1 MSVVALAFDVLYD
14 RINSRSYE
22 RMNPRPRPYLKLR
35 STPRVNIRL
44 LENAMTDFLP
54 LAGLALVDSLSAGT
68 LVIPIA
74 LIFMWRR
81 VRVGLLGTYLATI
94 ATAYF
99 GLGVA
104 LLLGF
109 DAAVTRLSGVSET
122 DWFRWVTLVLGAGLF
137 IFGVFSPNPK
147 KHTDT
152 QSAGAEVPEG
162 RASRL
167 AKSASLSVTGMVG
180 LALGAA
186 VVEAATMLP
195 YLGAMGIIQSM
206 SFGFSGKVAL
216 IEGYCIIMILPA
228 ILVAVIAGAAG
239 PAIFPRLE
247 RAMRRLEYEAKVTL
261 LWIAAIVGGYMAMSS
276 AVRLGLIG

>member
-1 MSVVALAFDVLYD
+1 MS
-14 RINSRSYE
+14 
-22 RMNPRPRPYLKLR
+22 
-35 STPRVNIRL
+35 
-44 LENAMTDFLP
+44 DFLP

-74 LIFMWRR
+74 LIVIWRR
-81 VRVGLLGTYLATI
+81 VRLGLLGTYLATI
-94 ATAYF
+94 ATAYCA
-99 GLGVA
+99 LGIA
-104 LLLGF
+104 LLSGF
-109 DAAVTRLSGVSET
+109 DTAVSRLSGVSET

-147 KHTDT
+147 KPAAT
-152 QSAGAEVPEG
+152 QTAGAEVPKS

-167 AKSASLSVTGMVG
+167 ARGASLSATSMVG

-206 SFGFSGKVAL
+206 SFGFSSKVAL
-216 IEGYCIIMILPA
+216 IAGYCIIMVLPA
-228 ILVAVIAGAAG
+228 TLMAVIAGAAG

-247 RAMRRLEYEAKVTL
+247 RAIRRLEYEAKVTL
-261 LWIAAIVGGYMAMSS
+261 LWIAAIVGVYMAASS
-276 AVRLGLIG
+276 AEGLGLIG

>member
-1 MSVVALAFDVLYD
+1 
-14 RINSRSYE
+14 
-22 RMNPRPRPYLKLR
+22 
-35 STPRVNIRL
+35 
-44 LENAMTDFLP
+44 MTDFLP

-109 DAAVTRLSGVSET
+109 DAAVRRFSGVSET

-137 IFGVFSPNPK
+137 VFGVFSPNPK
-147 KHTDT
+147 KHTAT

-216 IEGYCIIMILPA
+216 IAGYCIIMILPA
-228 ILVAVIAGAAG
+228 ILVAVMAGFAG
-239 PAIFPRLE
+239 PSIFPRLE

-276 AVRLGLIG
+276 ALKLGLIG

>member
-1 MSVVALAFDVLYD
+1 MSVVALAFGVLYD
-14 RINSRSYE
+14 RINSFSCE
-22 RMNPRPRPYLKLR
+22 RMKRGSKPSLKLR
-35 STPRVNIRL
+35 STPPVNTRL
-44 LENAMTDFLP
+44 LENAMSDFLP

-137 IFGVFSPNPK
+137 VFGVFSPNPK
-147 KHTDT
+147 KHTAT

-167 AKSASLSVTGMVG
+167 AKSASLSVTGMAG

-216 IEGYCIIMILPA
+216 IAGYCLIMILPA

-276 AVRLGLIG
+276 ALRLGLIG

>member
-1 MSVVALAFDVLYD
+1 MSVVALAFGVLYD
-14 RINSRSYE
+14 RINSLSYE
-22 RMNPRPRPYLKLR
+22 RMKAGLRPYLKLR
-35 STPRVNIRL
+35 PTPRVNIRL

-109 DAAVTRLSGVSET
+109 DAAVTRVSGVSET

-137 IFGVFSPNPK
+137 VFGVFSPNPK
-147 KHTDT
+147 KHTAT

-216 IEGYCIIMILPA
+216 IAGYCIIMILPA

-276 AVRLGLIG
+276 ALRLGLIG

>member
-1 MSVVALAFDVLYD
+1 MS
-14 RINSRSYE
+14 
-22 RMNPRPRPYLKLR
+22 
-35 STPRVNIRL
+35 
-44 LENAMTDFLP
+44 DFLP

-137 IFGVFSPNPK
+137 VFGVFSPNPK
-147 KHTDT
+147 KHTAT

-167 AKSASLSVTGMVG
+167 SLSVTGMAG

-216 IEGYCIIMILPA
+216 IAGYCLIMILPA

-276 AVRLGLIG
+276 ALRLGLIG

>member
-1 MSVVALAFDVLYD
+1 
-14 RINSRSYE
+14 
-22 RMNPRPRPYLKLR
+22 
-35 STPRVNIRL
+35 
-44 LENAMTDFLP
+44 MTDFLP

-206 SFGFSGKVAL
+206 PFGFSGKVAL
-216 IEGYCIIMILPA
+216 IAGYCIIMILPA
-228 ILVAVIAGAAG
+228 ILVAVMAGAAG

-276 AVRLGLIG
+276 ALRLGLIG

>member
-1 MSVVALAFDVLYD
+1 MSVVALAFGVLYD
-14 RINSRSYE
+14 RINSFSYE
-22 RMNPRPRPYLKLR
+22 RIKTRSKPSLKLR
-35 STPRVNIRL
+35 LTPRVNIRL
-44 LENAMTDFLP
+44 LEKAMTDFLP

-109 DAAVTRLSGVSET
+109 DAAVRRFSGVSET

-147 KHTDT
+147 KHTAT

-167 AKSASLSVTGMVG
+167 ARGASLSVTGMVG

-216 IEGYCIIMILPA
+216 IAGYCIIMILPA

-276 AVRLGLIG
+276 ALRLGLIG

>member
-1 MSVVALAFDVLYD
+1 MSVVALAFGVLYD
-14 RINSRSYE
+14 RINSFSYE
-22 RMNPRPRPYLKLR
+22 RMKRGSKPSLKLR
-35 STPRVNIRL
+35 PTPRVNIRL

-137 IFGVFSPNPK
+137 VFGVFSPNPK
-147 KHTDT
+147 KHTAT

-167 AKSASLSVTGMVG
+167 AKSASLSVTGMAG

-216 IEGYCIIMILPA
+216 IAGYCLIMILPA

-276 AVRLGLIG
+276 ALRLGLIG

>member
-1 MSVVALAFDVLYD
+1 MSVVALAFGVLYD
-14 RINSRSYE
+14 RINSFSYE
-22 RMNPRPRPYLKLR
+22 RMKRGSKPSLKLR
-35 STPRVNIRL
+35 STPPVNTRL
-44 LENAMTDFLP
+44 LENAMSDFLP

-137 IFGVFSPNPK
+137 VFGVFSPNPK
-147 KHTDT
+147 KHTAT

-167 AKSASLSVTGMVG
+167 AKSASLSVTGMAG

-216 IEGYCIIMILPA
+216 IAGYCLIMILPA

-276 AVRLGLIG
+276 ALRLGLIG

>member
-1 MSVVALAFDVLYD
+1 MSVVALAFGVLYD
-14 RINSRSYE
+14 RINSFSYE
-22 RMNPRPRPYLKLR
+22 RMKRGSKPSLKLR
-35 STPRVNIRL
+35 PTPRVNIRL
-44 LENAMTDFLP
+44 LENAMSDFLP

-137 IFGVFSPNPK
+137 VFGVFSPNPK
-147 KHTDT
+147 KHTAT

-167 AKSASLSVTGMVG
+167 AKSASLSVTGMAG

-216 IEGYCIIMILPA
+216 IAGYCLIMILPA

-276 AVRLGLIG
+276 ALRLGLIG

>member
-1 MSVVALAFDVLYD
+1 MS
-14 RINSRSYE
+14 
-22 RMNPRPRPYLKLR
+22 
-35 STPRVNIRL
+35 
-44 LENAMTDFLP
+44 DFLP

-137 IFGVFSPNPK
+137 VFGVFSPNPK
-147 KHTDT
+147 KHTAT

-167 AKSASLSVTGMVG
+167 AKSASLSVTGMAG

-206 SFGFSGKVAL
+206 SFGFSLDPPICLMSGGSLGFERGRDEWAGGSVPAFHRSLPHFACQGLLHDSGLGPPSKGGLIRLALSGVAPTL
-216 IEGYCIIMILPA
+216 IA
-228 ILVAVIAGAAG
+228 
-239 PAIFPRLE
+239 
-247 RAMRRLEYEAKVTL
+247 T
-261 LWIAAIVGGYMAMSS
+261 
-276 AVRLGLIG
+276 AVRTPSPTARLSADAGTASWPGERSGPGCR

>member
-1 MSVVALAFDVLYD
+1 
-14 RINSRSYE
+14 
-22 RMNPRPRPYLKLR
+22 
-35 STPRVNIRL
+35 
-44 LENAMTDFLP
+44 MTDFLP

-109 DAAVTRLSGVSET
+109 DAAVTRLSGVDET

-137 IFGVFSPNPK
+137 VFGVFSPNPK
-147 KHTDT
+147 KHTAT
-152 QSAGAEVPEG
+152 QSTGAEVPKS

-216 IEGYCIIMILPA
+216 IAGYCIIMILPA
-228 ILVAVIAGAAG
+228 IFVAVMAGFAG

-276 AVRLGLIG
+276 ALRLGLIG

>member
-1 MSVVALAFDVLYD
+1 MSVVALAFGVLYD
-14 RINSRSYE
+14 RINSFSYE
-22 RMNPRPRPYLKLR
+22 RIKTRSKPSVKLR
-35 STPRVNIRL
+35 PTPRVNTRL

-54 LAGLALVDSLSAGT
+54 LVGLALVDSLSAGT

-109 DAAVTRLSGVSET
+109 DAAVTRVSGVSET

-137 IFGVFSPNPK
+137 VFGVFSPNPK
-147 KHTDT
+147 KHTAT

-216 IEGYCIIMILPA
+216 IAGYCIIMILPA

-276 AVRLGLIG
+276 ALRLGLIG

>member
-1 MSVVALAFDVLYD
+1 
-14 RINSRSYE
+14 
-22 RMNPRPRPYLKLR
+22 
-35 STPRVNIRL
+35 
-44 LENAMTDFLP
+44 MTDFLP

-137 IFGVFSPNPK
+137 VFGVFSPNPK
-147 KHTDT
+147 KHVDT
-152 QSAGAEVPEG
+152 QTAGAEVPEG
-162 RASRL
+162 RASHL

-216 IEGYCIIMILPA
+216 IAGYCIVMILPA

-239 PAIFPRLE
+239 SAIFPRLE

-276 AVRLGLIG
+276 ALRLGLIG

>member
-1 MSVVALAFDVLYD
+1 MSVVALAFGVLYD
-14 RINSRSYE
+14 RINSFSYE
-22 RMNPRPRPYLKLR
+22 RIKTRSKPSLKLR
-35 STPRVNIRL
+35 PTLPVNIRL
-44 LENAMTDFLP
+44 LEKAMTDFLP

-109 DAAVTRLSGVSET
+109 DAAVSRLSGVSET

-147 KHTDT
+147 KHTAT

-216 IEGYCIIMILPA
+216 IAGYCIIMILPA